1 MYHEEDADLSI
12 IQGRKVAI
20 IGYGSQGHA
29 HALNL
34 RDSGVDVRVGL
45 KDGSPS
51 RAKAEAEGL
60 RVVSVAEA
68 VKESTVIM
76 ILAPDHLQRHIY
88 TDSILPNL
96 KDGDAL
102 FFGHGFNIRFGYIKP
117 TASVD
122 VCMVA
127 PKGPGHLVRR
137 EYAAGRGVPVIVAVE
152 QDSTGNAWPLTLSYA
167 KAIGGLRAGGILTT
181 FTEETET
188 DLFGE
193 QSVLCGGA
201 SQLVMYGFE
210 VLTEAGYQP
219 EVAYFECLHELK
231 LIVDLMYEGGIAKQR
246 WSVSDTA
253 EFGDYVSGPQ
263 AAQRVAKPIVLIAE
277 ELSPATLEA
286 LGPDFEVVN
295 CDGANRAEL
304 LAALAKGVDA
314 VLIRSATK
322 MDAEAIAAAKGLK
335 VIARAGV
342 GLDNVDIPA
351 ATAAG
356 VMVVNAPTS
365 NIVSAAELAIALLM
379 ASARFVSPAHAAL
392 RNGKWARSKYT
403 GAEIFEKTLGI
414 VGFGRIGQLVAHR
427 MQAFGMDVV
436 AYDPYLQPARAAQ
449 LGVRL
454 VELDELLKVSD
465 FITIHLPKT
474 KETAN
479 LIGVEAL
486 KKVKSTVR
494 IINAARGGVLD
505 EAALFDA
512 ITEGRVAGAGL
523 DVFSTEPCTDSPL
536 FTLDQV
542 VATPHL
548 GASTDEAQE
557 RAGIAVAVSVRK
569 ALAGELVPD
578 AVNVKGGAI
587 HEEIRPSL
595 PLVEKMAQIATAIA
609 GEAPVSM
616 DLTVKGE
623 ISEHDSSILATSALK
638 GALLGCGLLD
648 VTYVNAP
655 ALAAERGVT
664 SSVTTDPE
672 SPEYRS
678 MISLRAALADG
689 KIVTVDGTLMGIRK
703 VEKIIAIDSFDLDL
717 PPTENLLF
725 LRYSDKPG
733 VVGAVGNALGK
744 AGINIAGM
752 QVARSSAGGNA
763 LMALTVDSQISDELI
778 TSVKKETG
786 AELVRSVTLVG

>member
-1 MYHEEDADLSI
+1 MTI
-12 IQGRKVAI
+12 TK
-20 IGYGSQGHA
+20 
-29 HALNL
+29 
-34 RDSGVDVRVGL
+34 
-45 KDGSPS
+45 
-51 RAKAEAEGL
+51 
-60 RVVSVAEA
+60 
-68 VKESTVIM
+68 KE
-76 ILAPDHLQRHIY
+76 
-88 TDSILPNL
+88 
-96 KDGDAL
+96 
-102 FFGHGFNIRFGYIKP
+102 
-117 TASVD
+117 
-122 VCMVA
+122 
-127 PKGPGHLVRR
+127 
-137 EYAAGRGVPVIVAVE
+137 
-152 QDSTGNAWPLTLSYA
+152 
-167 KAIGGLRAGGILTT
+167 
-181 FTEETET
+181 
-188 DLFGE
+188 
-193 QSVLCGGA
+193 
-201 SQLVMYGFE
+201 
-210 VLTEAGYQP
+210 
-219 EVAYFECLHELK
+219 
-231 LIVDLMYEGGIAKQR
+231 
-246 WSVSDTA
+246 
-253 EFGDYVSGPQ
+253 
-263 AAQRVAKPIVLIAE
+263 AQRVAKPIVLIAE

-322 MDAEAIAAAKGLK
+322 MDAEAIASAKGLK

-365 NIVSAAELAIALLM
+365 NIVSAAELAISLLM
-379 ASARFVSPAHAAL
+379 ASARFISPAHAAL

-454 VELDELLKVSD
+454 VELDELLKISD

-486 KKVKSTVR
+486 KKVKPTVR

-616 DLTVKGE
+616 DLTVRGD
-623 ISEHDSSILATSALK
+623 ISGHDSSILATSALK
-638 GALLGCGLLD
+638 GALLACGLSD

-664 SSVTTDPE
+664 SAVTTDPE

-703 VEKIIAIDSFDLDL
+703 VEKIIAIDGFDLDL

-725 LRYSDKPG
+725 LRYADKPG

-752 QVARSSAGGNA
+752 QVARSVAGGDA
-763 LMALTVDSQISDELI
+763 LMAITVDSLISDDI
-778 TSVKKETG
+778 TESVKKETG
-786 AELVRSVTLVG
+786 ANVVRSVTLVG

>member
-1 MYHEEDADLSI
+1 MTI
-12 IQGRKVAI
+12 TK
-20 IGYGSQGHA
+20 
-29 HALNL
+29 
-34 RDSGVDVRVGL
+34 
-45 KDGSPS
+45 K
-51 RAKAEAEGL
+51 
-60 RVVSVAEA
+60 
-68 VKESTVIM
+68 
-76 ILAPDHLQRHIY
+76 
-88 TDSILPNL
+88 
-96 KDGDAL
+96 
-102 FFGHGFNIRFGYIKP
+102 
-117 TASVD
+117 
-122 VCMVA
+122 
-127 PKGPGHLVRR
+127 
-137 EYAAGRGVPVIVAVE
+137 
-152 QDSTGNAWPLTLSYA
+152 
-167 KAIGGLRAGGILTT
+167 
-181 FTEETET
+181 
-188 DLFGE
+188 
-193 QSVLCGGA
+193 
-201 SQLVMYGFE
+201 
-210 VLTEAGYQP
+210 
-219 EVAYFECLHELK
+219 
-231 LIVDLMYEGGIAKQR
+231 
-246 WSVSDTA
+246 
-253 EFGDYVSGPQ
+253 

-365 NIVSAAELAIALLM
+365 NIVSAAELAISLLM
-379 ASARFVSPAHAAL
+379 ASARFISPAHAAL

-454 VELDELLKVSD
+454 VELDELLKISD

-479 LIGVEAL
+479 LIGVDAL
-486 KKVKSTVR
+486 KKVKPSVR

-616 DLTVKGE
+616 DLTVRGD
-623 ISEHDSSILATSALK
+623 ISGHDSSILATSALK
-638 GALLGCGLLD
+638 GALLACGLSD

-664 SSVTTDPE
+664 SAVATDPE

-703 VEKIIAIDSFDLDL
+703 VEKIIAIDGFDLDL

-752 QVARSSAGGNA
+752 QVARSAAGGDA
-763 LMALTVDSQISDELI
+763 LMAITVDSLISDDI
-778 TSVKKETG
+778 TESVKKETG
-786 AELVRSVTLVG
+786 ANVVRSVTLVG